1 MNKNTWLWAGK
12 ICLYLTVFMLPWQT
26 KLILRAA
33 SSNYWEISIFAS
45 FVFLYLSLLLLLP
58 SGLLTLNF
66 WKKIS
71 TKIKIA
77 SFVFLLSALISV
89 FVSADFWLS
98 FFRFLLLLSAF
109 VFYYILKQLS
119 PLLRRRLLTIFLIS
133 LALQALIGI
142 EQFITQTSFASTYL
156 GMAYHSAGDL
166 GAIVIEAASGRWL
179 RAYGASDH
187 PNIFGGLMVLASL
200 ISAYLFFNEEK
211 AKLRAY
217 ALGAYI
223 LFLIA
228 GLFSFSRSAILALFV
243 GLLFLL
249 WKNWR
254 KRYQNLRPAAALL
267 VLSIFI
273 ISLFL
278 GQYSDL
284 IWARTQT
291 SSRLENI
298 SLSERQTYN
307 ERAWQDFKKVPLFGL
322 GLGASPESDY
332 SKDVLHGQVQAV
344 WNYQPAHNY
353 WLLAAVEGGIFFLLS
368 LIALWF
374 LVYKKSRE
382 HRLVAIFAAL
392 FILTLFDHWLFSLPL
407 AVLWLAFFF
416 VLI

>member
-1 MNKNTWLWAGK
+1 MWLRAGN

-26 KLILRAA
+26 KLILHSA
-33 SSNYWEISIFAS
+33 SSNYWEISIFAA
-45 FVFLYLSLLLLLP
+45 FVFLYLSLFLLIS

-66 WKKIS
+66 WKQAS
-71 TKIKIA
+71 AKIKIV
-77 SFVFLLSALISV
+77 SLVFLLSALVSV
-89 FVSADFWLS
+89 FISDDFWLS
-98 FFRFLLLLSAF
+98 LFRFLLLLSAF
-109 VFYYILKQLS
+109 VFYYILHQLS

-133 LALQALIGI
+133 LGLQALIGI
-142 EQFITQTSFASTYL
+142 EQFLTQTSFASTYL
-156 GMAYHSAGDL
+156 GMAYHNAGDL
-166 GAIVIEAASGRWL
+166 GTIVIETASGRWL

-200 ISAYLFFNEEK
+200 ASAYLFFYEEK
-211 AKLRAY
+211 PKLRVY
-217 ALGAYI
+217 ALGGFV

-228 GLFSFSRSAILALFV
+228 GLVSFSRSAIFALFV
-243 GLLFLL
+243 GLFFLI

-273 ISLFL
+273 MSLFL
-278 GQYSDL
+278 GQYSNL
-284 IWARTQT
+284 IWARAQT
-291 SSRLENI
+291 NSRLENI

-307 ERAWQDFKKVPLFGL
+307 DRAWQDFKTAPFFGL
-322 GLGASPESDY
+322 GLGVSPEFDY
-332 SKDVLHGQVQAV
+332 NRDVLRGQAQAV

-374 LVYKKSRE
+374 FVYKKSRK